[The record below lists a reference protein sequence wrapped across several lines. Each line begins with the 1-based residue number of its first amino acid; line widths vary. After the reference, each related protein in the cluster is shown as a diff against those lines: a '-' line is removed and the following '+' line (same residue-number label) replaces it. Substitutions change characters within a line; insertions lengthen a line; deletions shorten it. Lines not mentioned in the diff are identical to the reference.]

1 MNRREAAMIVAL
13 SLIWGASFMFIKVA
27 DRQFDP
33 AALVFFRLLLACFV
47 MVPVAFGVLGR
58 ELLVQARLVWGRL
71 IMLGLVNTAIHFLL
85 ISWAET
91 RIDSGLAAILQA
103 AAPIFS
109 AIIVIRFGHERVTGY
124 RLAGVLI
131 GFAGV
136 ALLVGS
142 PGKGG
147 LLAAL
152 AVVLAALAY
161 ACGATLGSHA
171 LVGTPPLVVGAV
183 STTAAM
189 IATAPLGLARLPS
202 ALPGWKENASIVV
215 LGIVGTGIA
224 YIILF
229 ALLRTAGP
237 SRTILITYLI
247 PGVAVLY
254 GVLLLGEVVRAV
266 SLGGLALVLAGVAL
280 ASRSGRTATR
290 GSATPVAVTSRYRAR
305 RISAGTEAELLLEPL
320 QSHRLLHEQTR
331 RVDQDPI
338 TDAVDT
344 A

>member
-1 MNRREAAMIVAL
+1 MTRREAIMIAAL
-13 SLIWGASFMFIKVA
+13 SLIWGSSFMFIKVA

-33 AALVFFRLLLACFV
+33 AALVFFRLLFASAV
-47 MVPVAFGVLGR
+47 VVPVAFAVIGR
-58 ELLVQARLVWGRL
+58 SLIAQARAVWGRL
-71 IMLGLVNTAIHFLL
+71 VVLGLVNTTIPFLL

-91 RIDSGLAAILQA
+91 RLDSGLAAILQA

-109 AIIVIRFGHERVTGY
+109 AVIVTRFGNERVTGY

-131 GFAGV
+131 GLAGV

-142 PGKGG
+142 PGGGG

-161 ACGATLGSHA
+161 ASAASFGSHM
-171 LVGTPPLVVGAV
+171 LVGTPPLVVAAG

-189 IATAPLGLARLPS
+189 IAIAPLGLSRLPG
-202 ALPGWKENASIVV
+202 ALPGWKECASVV
-215 LGIVGTGIA
+215 ALGIVGTGIA

-237 SRTILITYLI
+237 SRTILITYLV

-254 GVLLLGEVVRAV
+254 GVLLLGEPVRAV

-280 ASRSGRTATR
+280 ASRGKLGARRPSPAVAAA
-290 GSATPVAVTSRYRAR
+290 GSA
-305 RISAGTEAELLLEPL
+305 
-320 QSHRLLHEQTR
+320 
-331 RVDQDPI
+331 D
-338 TDAVDT
+338 
-344 A
+344 

>member
-1 MNRREAAMIVAL
+1 MTRREATMIVAL
-13 SLIWGASFMFIKVA
+13 SLIWGSSFMFIKVA

-33 AALVFFRLLLACFV
+33 AALVLFRLLFASLV
-47 MVPVAFGVLGR
+47 VVPVAFAIVGR
-58 ELLVQARLVWGRL
+58 DVIAHARPVWRRL
-71 IMLGLVNTAIHFLL
+71 IVLGLVNTTIPFLL

-91 RIDSGLAAILQA
+91 RLDSGLAAILQA

-109 AIIVIRFGHERVTGY
+109 ALIATRFGNDPVTGY

-131 GFAGV
+131 GLAGV

-142 PGKGG
+142 PGGGG

-161 ACGATLGSHA
+161 ACGASFGSHM
-171 LVGTPPLVVGAV
+171 LRGTPPLVVAAV
-183 STTAAM
+183 STVAAT
-189 IATAPLGLARLPS
+189 IAVAPFGLLRLPQS
-202 ALPGWKENASIVV
+202 LPGWKEDSSVAV

-224 YIILF
+224 YMILF

-237 SRTILITYLI
+237 SRTILVTYLV

-254 GVLLLGEVVRAV
+254 GVFLLGEPVRAV

-280 ASRSGRTATR
+280 ASRGKQ
-290 GSATPVAVTSRYRAR
+290 AR
-305 RISAGTEAELLLEPL
+305 RPTSPVVARASTVE
-320 QSHRLLHEQTR
+320 
-331 RVDQDPI
+331 
-338 TDAVDT
+338 
-344 A
+344 

>member
-1 MNRREAAMIVAL
+1 MIVVL

-33 AALVFFRLLLACFV
+33 AALVFFRVLLACAV
-47 MVPVAFGVLGR
+47 IVPVAFAVVGRGLFAQARPVLGW
-58 ELLVQARLVWGRL
+58 LVV
-71 IMLGLVNTAIHFLL
+71 LGLVNTAIPFLL

-109 AIIVIRFGHERVTGY
+109 AVIATRLGHDRVTGY

-131 GFAGV
+131 GLAGV

-142 PGKGG
+142 PGGGG

-161 ACGATLGSHA
+161 ATAANLGSHM
-171 LVGTPPLVVGAV
+171 LVGTPPLVVAAV
-183 STTAAM
+183 STVAATV
-189 IATAPLGLARLPS
+189 ATAPLGLARLPAS
-202 ALPGWKENASIVV
+202 VPGWKECGSVAV
-215 LGIVGTGIA
+215 LGIVGTGVA
-224 YIILF
+224 YIMLF

-254 GVLLLGEVVRAV
+254 GVLLLGESLRIV
-266 SLGGLALVLAGVAL
+266 SLGGLALILAGVGL
-280 ASRSGRTATR
+280 AGRSRP
-290 GSATPVAVTSRYRAR
+290 SARVP
-305 RISAGTEAELLLEPL
+305 SAAAEG
-320 QSHRLLHEQTR
+320 
-331 RVDQDPI
+331 
-338 TDAVDT
+338 
-344 A
+344 

>member
-1 MNRREAAMIVAL
+1 MMIIAL

-33 AALVFFRLLLACFV
+33 AALVFFRLLFACAV
-47 MVPVAFGVLGR
+47 VVPVAFAALGR
-58 ELLVQARLVWGRL
+58 DLLRQARPVWGRL
-71 IMLGLVNTAIHFLL
+71 IVLGLVNTAIPFLL

-109 AIIVIRFGHERVTGY
+109 AVIATRFGNDRVTGY

-131 GFAGV
+131 GLAGV

-142 PGKGG
+142 PGGGG

-161 ACGATLGSHA
+161 ACGANLGSRA
-171 LVGTPPLVVGAV
+171 LIGTPPLVVGAV

-189 IATAPLGLARLPS
+189 IAVAPLGLARLPG
-202 ALPGWKENASIVV
+202 ALPGWKESGSIVV
-215 LGIVGTGIA
+215 LGVVGTGVA

-229 ALLRTAGP
+229 ALLQTAGA

-254 GVLLLGEVVRAV
+254 GVLLLGEPVRAV
-266 SLGGLALVLAGVAL
+266 SLGGLALILAGVGL
-280 ASRSGRTATR
+280 ASRSKANRRGPATAL
-290 GSATPVAVTSRYRAR
+290 ATASPS
-305 RISAGTEAELLLEPL
+305 
-320 QSHRLLHEQTR
+320 
-331 RVDQDPI
+331 D
-338 TDAVDT
+338 
-344 A
+344 

>member
-1 MNRREAAMIVAL
+1 MIVVL

-33 AALVFFRLLLACFV
+33 AALVFFRVLLACAV
-47 MVPVAFGVLGR
+47 IVPVAFAVVGR
-58 ELLVQARLVWGRL
+58 RLFAQARPVIGWLVV
-71 IMLGLVNTAIHFLL
+71 LGLVNTAIPFLL

-109 AIIVIRFGHERVTGY
+109 AVIATRFGHDRVTGY

-131 GFAGV
+131 GLAGV

-142 PGKGG
+142 PGGGG

-161 ACGATLGSHA
+161 ATAANLGSHM
-171 LVGTPPLVVGAV
+171 LVGTPPLVVAAV
-183 STTAAM
+183 STVAATV
-189 IATAPLGLARLPS
+189 ATAPLGLARLPAS
-202 ALPGWKENASIVV
+202 VPGWKECGSVAV
-215 LGIVGTGIA
+215 LGIVGTGVA
-224 YIILF
+224 YIMLF

-254 GVLLLGEVVRAV
+254 GVLLLGESLRAV
-266 SLGGLALVLAGVAL
+266 SLGGLALILAGVGL
-280 ASRSGRTATR
+280 AGRSRPSTGVPIA
-290 GSATPVAVTSRYRAR
+290 AA
-305 RISAGTEAELLLEPL
+305 EA
-320 QSHRLLHEQTR
+320 
-331 RVDQDPI
+331 
-338 TDAVDT
+338 
-344 A
+344 

>member
-1 MNRREAAMIVAL
+1 MTRREALMIASL
-13 SLIWGASFMFIKVA
+13 SLIWGSSFMFIKVA

-33 AALVFFRLLLACFV
+33 GALVFFRLLLASAV
-47 MVPVAFGVLGR
+47 VVPVAFAVVGR
-58 ELLVQARLVWGRL
+58 DLLSLARPVWGRL
-71 IMLGLVNTAIHFLL
+71 VVLGLVNTTIPFLL

-91 RIDSGLAAILQA
+91 RLDSGLAAILQA

-109 AIIVIRFGHERVTGY
+109 AVIATRFGNDRVTGY

-131 GFAGV
+131 GLAGV

-142 PGKGG
+142 PGGGG

-161 ACGATLGSHA
+161 ASAASFGSHM
-171 LVGTPPLVVGAV
+171 LVGTPPLVVAAG

-189 IATAPLGLARLPS
+189 IAVAPYGLARLPGT
-202 ALPGWKENASIVV
+202 LPGWKENGSVAM

-254 GVLLLGEVVRAV
+254 GVLLLGEPVRAI
-266 SLGGLALVLAGVAL
+266 SLAGLALVLAGVAL
-280 ASRSGRTATR
+280 ASRVKRSPRRPSPAVATA
-290 GSATPVAVTSRYRAR
+290 ATA
-305 RISAGTEAELLLEPL
+305 
-320 QSHRLLHEQTR
+320 
-331 RVDQDPI
+331 D
-338 TDAVDT
+338 
-344 A
+344 